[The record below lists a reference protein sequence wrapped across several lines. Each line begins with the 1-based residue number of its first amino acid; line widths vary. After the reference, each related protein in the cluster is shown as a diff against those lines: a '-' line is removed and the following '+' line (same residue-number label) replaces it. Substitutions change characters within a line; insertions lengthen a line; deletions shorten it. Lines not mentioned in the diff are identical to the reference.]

1 MEWRGVE
8 SRLGVELPS
17 VGDACG
23 LPTISE
29 AERAGILSQGEF
41 GSFTKNPFSVSLN
54 VSMPLFN
61 NFNRERVVAQSQS
74 NLKDAEYQLRA
85 EELRIRTAVTDSF
98 DGLGVAYQVV
108 AIEARNRQV
117 AEERLTLARQR
128 YALGAA
134 GIIEL
139 LDAETSMSQAE
150 SGYLNAVY
158 QFHQAL
164 VALEAATGGSLR
176 AVAP

>member
-1 MEWRGVE
+1 
-8 SRLGVELPS
+8 LP
-17 VGDACG
+17 
-23 LPTISE
+23 LLSE

-41 GSFTKNPFSVSLN
+41 GPFTKNPFSVSLN
-54 VSMPLFN
+54 VSIPLFN
-61 NFNRERVVAQSQS
+61 NFGRERQVAQSQS
-74 NLKDAEYQLRA
+74 NLKDAEYQRRA

-98 DGLGVAYQVV
+98 DGLRVAYQVV
-108 AIEARNRQV
+108 QIESRNRLV

-134 GIIEL
+134 PIIEL

-164 VALEAATGGSLR
+164 VGLEAATGGSLR
-176 AVAP
+176 SESR